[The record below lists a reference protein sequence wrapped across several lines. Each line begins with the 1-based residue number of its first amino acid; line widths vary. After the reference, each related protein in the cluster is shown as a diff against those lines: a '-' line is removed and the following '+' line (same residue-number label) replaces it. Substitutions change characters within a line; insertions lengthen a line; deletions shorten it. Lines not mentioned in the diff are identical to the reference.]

1 MLQSRRGVPTAGLA
15 LQWSDRSG
23 FRFSGFAQHQ
33 GIADKYS
40 DTQHTHECREVPGNL
55 SGLQL
60 GVAPCGR
67 MVQNL
72 KSGWNVV
79 KLAAC
84 NQCGKKAVEPL
95 HVDWLGHE
103 DGAFRQ
109 ATFGGNFFLRE
120 RRDHQACHALKL

>member
-55 SGLQL
+55 SGLQAWRRPL
-60 GVAPCGR
+60 RAHGAEFEIRLERGQTCGLQSVR
-67 MVQNL
+67 
-72 KSGWNVV
+72 
-79 KLAAC
+79 
-84 NQCGKKAVEPL
+84 
-95 HVDWLGHE
+95 
-103 DGAFRQ
+103 
-109 ATFGGNFFLRE
+109 
-120 RRDHQACHALKL
+120 